1 MASPNG
7 NDNNSIDSDPTMS
20 PPITYPTLAPL
31 RVGTF
36 ELARSPSMYAD
47 PGTPYLTETD
57 DDEDPL
63 TPAPPEQ
70 QVEPRTPD
78 RPTVLTGTNAP
89 APKRQRFEYPEQ
101 DEPLTPRRQTVLT
114 GTDAPARRRVELEE
128 PLTPNRPTVLTGT
141 DAPTRPV
148 EAYRTA
154 RVVIRMLHMLFPEE
168 FENLRDN

>member
-7 NDNNSIDSDPTMS
+7 NDNNSIHSDPTMS
-20 PPITYPTLAPL
+20 PSMTFPTLAPL

-57 DDEDPL
+57 DEEPP

-70 QVEPRTPD
+70 QVEPSTPD
-78 RPTVLTGTNAP
+78 RPTVLTSTDAP

-101 DEPLTPRRQTVLT
+101 DEPLTP
-114 GTDAPARRRVELEE
+114 P
-128 PLTPNRPTVLTGT
+128 RPTVLTGT
-141 DAPTRPV
+141 AAPARRLIEVEPSTPNRPTFLAGVDAPERPV
-148 EAYRTA
+148 EAQRTA

-168 FENLRDN
+168 FKALRWED